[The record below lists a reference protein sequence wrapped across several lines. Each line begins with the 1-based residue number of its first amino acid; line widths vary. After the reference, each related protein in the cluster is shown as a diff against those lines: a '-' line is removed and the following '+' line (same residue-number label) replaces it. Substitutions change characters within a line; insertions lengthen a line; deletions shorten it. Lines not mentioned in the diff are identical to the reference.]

1 MSGHGHQGPRER
13 YRENRVPGT
22 ILECGIL
29 GREGRE
35 REIRA
40 KPWPEGVHFEDAEK
54 VERSLVSKFD
64 HEMSQSFCGNSTEMA
79 FCSRFAGRE

>member
-1 MSGHGHQGPRER
+1 MSGRGYQGPRER
-13 YRENRVPGT
+13 YGEHRVPGT
-22 ILECGIL
+22 TFGCGIL
-29 GREGRE
+29 NREARE
-35 REIRA
+35 KELRSA
-40 KPWPEGVHFEDAEK
+40 SWPEGVHFEDAEK